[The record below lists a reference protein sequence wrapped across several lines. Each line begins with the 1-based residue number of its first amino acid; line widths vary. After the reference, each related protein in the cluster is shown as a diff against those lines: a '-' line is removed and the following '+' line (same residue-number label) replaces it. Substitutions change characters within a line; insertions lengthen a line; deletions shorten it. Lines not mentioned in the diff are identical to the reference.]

1 MVDVKMFQLDL
12 YKSLIKSFPDGI
24 LLLNHKKQVVFFNYE
39 IRRIL
44 KTKENNQALK
54 KIESLI
60 NCNVN
65 MKEELIEFEKYLRF
79 KDDRIEEEV
88 SESNE

>member
-1 MVDVKMFQLDL
+1 
-12 YKSLIKSFPDGI
+12 
-24 LLLNHKKQVVFFNYE
+24 
-39 IRRIL
+39 
-44 KTKENNQALK
+44 
-54 KIESLI
+54 
-60 NCNVN
+60 